1 MRKDH
6 FETLLS
12 EAIENDTD
20 PDEIRDIMTNIS
32 QLKEAESLV
41 TKLKGDL
48 SRRQD
53 KLSALVCLEIRKLNS
68 KLETKITDHGC
79 IVRFDRKSIKVNP
92 VFQSGEESEPHWL
105 ITPGPDMSDKAIF
118 AKTKAAPDDLKFPLD
133 EYEKVAKMI
142 VSLFAAYFK
151 RLQNGEIQPYQAKQ
165 GEETSPEEAEISNTD
180 IDQAVAATKQGAT
193 PQPDTALNKVNAKE
207 PMTGSQK
214 YA

>member
-1 MRKDH
+1 MRKDY

-41 TKLKGDL
+41 KKLQGDL

-68 KLETKITDHGC
+68 RLETKITDHGC
-79 IVRFDRKSIKVNP
+79 VVKFDRKSIKVTP
-92 VFQSGEESEPHWL
+92 VFHSKDGTDPHWL
-105 ITPGPDMSDKAIF
+105 IEPGPDLSDKAILS
-118 AKTKAAPDDLKFPLD
+118 KTKAAADDLKFPLD
-133 EYEKVAKMI
+133 EYEKAAKMI

-151 RLQNGEIQPYQAKQ
+151 RLQNGDIEPYQAKN
-165 GEETSPEEAEISNTD
+165 TTPEEAEIPNTE
-180 IDQAVAATKQGAT
+180 IDKAVAATTQGAS